1 MRRDTPVVNRIP
13 IPGAGLREFVPVKTF
28 DELFAELSAKAAAR
42 TPGSGTVAALDR
54 GVHAIGKKVVE
65 EAAESWMAAEHEGPE
80 RAAEEI
86 AQLLYQAQVLM
97 LASGLTLPDVYR
109 HL

>member
-1 MRRDTPVVNRIP
+1 M
-13 IPGAGLREFVPVKTF
+13 KTF
-28 DELFAELSAKAAAR
+28 DELFAELATKWAAKDPDVR
-42 TPGSGTVAALDR
+42 HRDALLED

-65 EAAESWMAAEHEGPE
+65 EAAEAWMAAEHEGPE

-86 AQLLYQAQVLM
+86 SQLLYYTQVLM
-97 LASGLTLPDVYR
+97 IAAGLTLDDVYR

>member
-1 MRRDTPVVNRIP
+1 M
-13 IPGAGLREFVPVKTF
+13 KTF
-28 DELFAELSAKAAAR
+28 DELFDELLARVAAR
-42 TPGSGTVAALDR
+42 PPGSETVAALDR
-54 GVHAIGKKVVE
+54 GVHEIGKKVVE
-65 EAAESWMAAEHEGPE
+65 EAAEAWMAAEHEGPQ

-97 LASGLTLPDVYR
+97 LATGLELKDVYR